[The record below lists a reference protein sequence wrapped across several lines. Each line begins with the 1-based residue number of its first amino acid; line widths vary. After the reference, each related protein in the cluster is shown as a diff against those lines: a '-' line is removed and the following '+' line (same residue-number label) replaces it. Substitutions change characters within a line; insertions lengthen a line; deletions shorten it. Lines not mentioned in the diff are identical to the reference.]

1 MNPLPAMLHTTLT
14 EDHSWS
20 YVAACWQLVPQI
32 SARNSKGQSDSGLL
46 CRISELFLR
55 DSSTSHELSS
65 TQVLWLTNSLKHSK
79 GICLVFA
86 EDEMAIHDSCFLCL
100 IYRIV
105 LHLLPREWKRKNEEI
120 LTIAQK

>member
-1 MNPLPAMLHTTLT
+1 MSPLPAILHTTLT
-14 EDHSWS
+14 EDHPWS
-20 YVAACWQLVPQI
+20 YIAAFWQLVPQT
-32 SARNSKGQSDSGLL
+32 SAGNSKGQSDSGLL

-55 DSSTSHELSS
+55 GSSTSHQLSL
-65 TQVLWLTNSLKHSK
+65 TQVLWLINFLKNSK

-100 IYRIV
+100 IYHIV